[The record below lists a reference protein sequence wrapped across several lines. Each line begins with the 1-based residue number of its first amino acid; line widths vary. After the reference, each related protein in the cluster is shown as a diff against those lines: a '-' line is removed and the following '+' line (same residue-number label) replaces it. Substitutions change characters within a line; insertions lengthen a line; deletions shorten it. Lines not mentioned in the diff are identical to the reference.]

1 MSDFDD
7 EDYESFEL
15 PRRASAERGDAAVFA
30 DFDDDLDDDADDDR
44 DAEDADDDDIDDID
58 DGDLDDDDLED
69 ATDEDID
76 LVISVH
82 REDGQPIA
90 QALNKDLANDLEEL
104 IVQLR
109 RLPAD
114 AGASGFVS
122 LAEEIFVIVRVR
134 GQNVQVLLSDA
145 SAASDWPIAR
155 DVADFLGVDDWP
167 DPEDD
172 DSEPM
177 GDLGMLA
184 DLGVSELDMT
194 EHCDNFDDAAY
205 DICAD
210 IADAMKVGPAFRRAM
225 AQFDLD

>member
-15 PRRASAERGDAAVFA
+15 PRRSSAERGDHLYSDDIDDSD
-30 DFDDDLDDDADDDR
+30 DFDDDDDDFDDD
-44 DAEDADDDDIDDID
+44 E
-58 DGDLDDDDLED
+58 LED

-82 REDGQPIA
+82 REDGQPVA

-114 AGASGFVS
+114 AGATGFVS
-122 LAEEIFVIVRVR
+122 LAEEIFVILRVR
-134 GQNVQVLLSDA
+134 GQNVQVILSDA

-155 DVADFLGVDDWP
+155 DVADFLGIDDWP

-172 DSEPM
+172 DTEPM
-177 GDLGMLA
+177 GDLAMLA
-184 DLGVSELDMT
+184 DLGVSELDMQDY
-194 EHCDNFDDAAY
+194 CDNMDDATY
-205 DICAD
+205 DLLAEM
-210 IADAMKVGPAFRRAM
+210 ADAMKVGPAFRRVM
-225 AQFDLD
+225 AQFDLDD

>member
-15 PRRASAERGDAAVFA
+15 PRRSSAERGDHLYSDDIDDDDD
-30 DFDDDLDDDADDDR
+30 DFDDDDDDFDD
-44 DAEDADDDDIDDID
+44 E
-58 DGDLDDDDLED
+58 LED

-82 REDGQPIA
+82 REDGQPVA

-114 AGASGFVS
+114 AGATGFVS
-122 LAEEIFVIVRVR
+122 LAEEIFVILRVR
-134 GQNVQVLLSDA
+134 GQNVQVILSDA

-155 DVADFLGVDDWP
+155 DVADFLGIDDWP

-172 DSEPM
+172 DTEPM

-184 DLGVSELDMT
+184 DLGVSELDMQDY
-194 EHCDNFDDAAY
+194 CDNMDDATY
-205 DICAD
+205 DLLAEM
-210 IADAMKVGPAFRRAM
+210 ADAMKVGPAFRRVM
-225 AQFDLD
+225 AQFDLND

>member
-15 PRRASAERGDAAVFA
+15 PRRSSAERGDHLYSDDIDDDSD
-30 DFDDDLDDDADDDR
+30 DFDDDDDDFDD
-44 DAEDADDDDIDDID
+44 E
-58 DGDLDDDDLED
+58 LED

-82 REDGQPIA
+82 REDGQPVA

-114 AGASGFVS
+114 AGATGFVS
-122 LAEEIFVIVRVR
+122 LAEEIFVILRVR
-134 GQNVQVLLSDA
+134 GQNVQVILSDA

-155 DVADFLGVDDWP
+155 DVADFLGIDDWP

-172 DSEPM
+172 DTEPM

-184 DLGVSELDMT
+184 DLGVSELDMQDY
-194 EHCDNFDDAAY
+194 CDNMDDATY
-205 DICAD
+205 DLLAE
-210 IADAMKVGPAFRRAM
+210 IADAMKVGPAFRRVM
-225 AQFDLD
+225 AQFDLDD

>member
-15 PRRASAERGDAAVFA
+15 PRRSSAERGDHLYSDDIDDDSDDFDDEDD
-30 DFDDDLDDDADDDR
+30 DFDDD
-44 DAEDADDDDIDDID
+44 E
-58 DGDLDDDDLED
+58 LED

-82 REDGQPIA
+82 REDGQPVA

-114 AGASGFVS
+114 AGATGFVS
-122 LAEEIFVIVRVR
+122 LAEEIFVILRVR
-134 GQNVQVLLSDA
+134 GQNVQVILSDA

-155 DVADFLGVDDWP
+155 DVADFLGIDDWP

-172 DSEPM
+172 DTEPM

-184 DLGVSELDMT
+184 DLGVSELDMQDY
-194 EHCDNFDDAAY
+194 CDNMDDATY
-205 DICAD
+205 DLLAEM
-210 IADAMKVGPAFRRAM
+210 ADAMKVGPAFRRVM
-225 AQFDLD
+225 AQFDLDD

>member
-15 PRRASAERGDAAVFA
+15 PRRSSAERGDHLYSDDIDDSD
-30 DFDDDLDDDADDDR
+30 DFDDDDDDFDDD
-44 DAEDADDDDIDDID
+44 E
-58 DGDLDDDDLED
+58 LED

-82 REDGQPIA
+82 REDGQPVA

-114 AGASGFVS
+114 AGATGFVS
-122 LAEEIFVIVRVR
+122 LAEEIFVILRVR
-134 GQNVQVLLSDA
+134 GQNVQVILSDA

-155 DVADFLGVDDWP
+155 DVADFLGIDDWP

-172 DSEPM
+172 DTEPM

-184 DLGVSELDMT
+184 DLGVSELDMQDY
-194 EHCDNFDDAAY
+194 CDNMDDATY
-205 DICAD
+205 DLLAE
-210 IADAMKVGPAFRRAM
+210 IADAMKVGPAFRRVM
-225 AQFDLD
+225 AQFDLDD

>member
-15 PRRASAERGDAAVFA
+15 PRRSSAERGDHLYSDDIDDDSD
-30 DFDDDLDDDADDDR
+30 DFDDDDDDFDDD
-44 DAEDADDDDIDDID
+44 E
-58 DGDLDDDDLED
+58 LED

-82 REDGQPIA
+82 REDGQPVA

-114 AGASGFVS
+114 AGATGFVS
-122 LAEEIFVIVRVR
+122 LAEEIFVILRVR
-134 GQNVQVLLSDA
+134 GQNVQVILSDA

-155 DVADFLGVDDWP
+155 DVADFLGIDDWP

-172 DSEPM
+172 DTEPM

-184 DLGVSELDMT
+184 DLGVSELDMQDY
-194 EHCDNFDDAAY
+194 CDNMDDATY
-205 DICAD
+205 DLLAEM
-210 IADAMKVGPAFRRAM
+210 ADAMKVGPAFRRVM
-225 AQFDLD
+225 AQFDLDD